1 MKTRL
6 LTLLVLALIS
16 ASGYTQKG
24 KQIYIPEE
32 LRSNDF
38 NNPESQWSY
47 ARMAETPNVVC
58 FWERG
63 FGPDLSKAPDLDGH
77 RMTVDLQ
84 NLLSRVEH
92 FYQVYRDMMRF
103 TLPGSKAEKYKMMV
117 MLRYSLEGTA
127 YGGCYDDSIGALW
140 IAPNRVQDRRL
151 NCIAHELGHSF
162 QIQISCDGRG
172 HGPGGGFFEMTSQW
186 MLWNVNPE
194 WPTDENYH
202 WKNFIKQANL
212 PFLAGENIYCS
223 PYMLEYWSMKHG
235 LDVIADLY
243 RESRRREDAAQTYMR
258 MFNLTNEQFACEA
271 LDCYSRLLSFDF
283 PGKHEVNKRY
293 AGEFLNDKPLGT
305 FGANSIEFKSE
316 KLKMKNG
323 KAKVSFVGDKDKGY
337 AYRLVA
343 LNDKAEATYGD
354 ICTKQKGTATLC
366 VPADAK
372 SVYLVVTAYPLGEY
386 KPREEVSYPYSFE

>member
-1 MKTRL
+1 MILL
-6 LTLLVLALIS
+6 LTFFIGMSVCAK
-16 ASGYTQKG
+16 AQK
-24 KQIYIPEE
+24 KIYIPED
-32 LRSNDF
+32 LRQMNL
-38 NNPESQWSY
+38 ESDTSKWCWKRS
-47 ARMAETPNVVC
+47 AETRDC
-58 FWERG
+58 IFMWERG
-63 FGPDLSKAPDLDGH
+63 FGNDLQSPPQLDGKP
-77 RMTVDLQ
+77 MAF
-84 NLLSRVEH
+84 NLSVLMDRVQS
-92 FYQVYRDMMRF
+92 FYSFYRDTLGF
-103 TLPGSKAEKYKMMV
+103 TLPGSKADRYKMMV
-117 MLRYSLEGTA
+117 MLNYSLEGTA

-140 IAPNRVQDRRL
+140 IAPNRVQDNRL

-162 QIQISCDGRG
+162 QIQISCDGWG

-235 LDVIADLY
+235 LDVIAGLY

-258 MFNLTNEQFACEA
+258 MFDLTNEQFACEA

-305 FGANSIEFKSE
+305 FGANSIEIKSV
-316 KLKMKNG
+316 KMKNG

-386 KPREEVSYPYSFE
+386 KPREEVSYPYTFK